1 MSLKRISNMAVVTGL
16 SGGWARYGQGFHLT
30 LLFWVITLYFSGHFI
45 GPFILCLGSRS
56 FIIPGLIK
64 ERVKIWWDESVVEM
78 RKFSASFVDEI
89 TCLCCQFSRSIMS
102 ESLQPRGLQHTRLP
116 CPSPTPRAYSNTCP
130 SSRWCHPTILSFVI
144 PFSSCLQFLPASG
157 SFPWSQFFAPS
168 GQSIGVSTSASVLQ
182 WIFRTDFL

>member
-1 MSLKRISNMAVVTGL
+1 MVTGL
-16 SGGWARYGQGFHLT
+16 SGRWARYGQGFHLT
-30 LLFWVITLYFSGHFI
+30 LLFWVITLYFSDHFI

-78 RKFSASFVDEI
+78 RKFSVSFVDEI
-89 TCLCCQFSRSIMS
+89 TLCFCCQFSRSIMS
-102 ESLQPRGLQHTRLP
+102 ESLQPHGLQHTRLP

-130 SSRWCHPTILSFVI
+130 SSRWCHPTILSSVI

-157 SFPWSQFFAPS
+157 SFPWSQFFASS
-168 GQSIGVSTSASVLQ
+168 GQSIGVSPSASVLQ
-182 WIFRTDFL
+182 WIFRTIFL